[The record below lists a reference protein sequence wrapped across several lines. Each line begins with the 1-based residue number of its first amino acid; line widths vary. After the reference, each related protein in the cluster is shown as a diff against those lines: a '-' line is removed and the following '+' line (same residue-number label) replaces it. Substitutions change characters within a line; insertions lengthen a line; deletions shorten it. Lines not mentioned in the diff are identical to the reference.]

1 MQNGERGFFSSRKG
15 ILIIDY
21 LFYSTV
27 IIWILGLQFK
37 FQNWPGQDVISILSF
52 ELMAMMVCIM
62 TFASSESN
70 SLGLSSMQSKIFN
83 HLNHFS
89 LAILIFGYLFK
100 IMHWPGSDVLIIISL
115 MSLALSAVIKAF
127 IIMKQG
133 LPTNKTDETFLNA
146 SITRKFFGSLFFT
159 SMSIVIISSLF
170 WINHYPGSELI
181 NPLGVVL
188 LILMILVFLIV
199 KSNSNVQLITISSRY
214 ALVLLMFISSIGVHE
229 DSKKMRLVKQ
239 ELIYGL
245 SIHDKIEKEVSRGDR
260 IMNSTAVNEIDKIK
274 CMNAVNVG
282 SIEMI
287 KNIETIKFLLLEKS
301 GEETKRVHKG
311 EFSCL
316 FWSKYDDKN
325 PLIPAQLNY
334 YGLISRNNY
343 DLPMQ
348 TLGVRGFD
356 QIDRNGLGIKKL
368 WAPYV
373 AYQNHLIE
381 LCGTYSNNG
390 ENYSL
395 KLNTE
400 TSISDEEV
408 LLKTLN
414 KSKIN
419 KADLFVLANLYS
431 DLAFPEYDNPWM
443 HFNESEGEPKLHW
456 LTKNFD
462 HTPMLKCLAILSDM
476 ELSIIKARTNAFA
489 MISRR

>member
-15 ILIIDY
+15 ILIVNY
-21 LFYSTV
+21 FFYST
-27 IIWILGLQFK
+27 IILWILGISFK
-37 FQNWPGQDVISILSF
+37 NQNWPGQDVISILSF
-52 ELMAMMVCIM
+52 DFMAMIVCIM

-83 HLNHFS
+83 QIDHFS
-89 LAILIFGYLFK
+89 LAILIIGYLFK
-100 IMHWPGSDVLIIISL
+100 IMHWPGSDGLIIISL

-127 IIMKQG
+127 IMMKQG
-133 LPTNKTDETFLNA
+133 LPTNKTDKTFLN
-146 SITRKFFGSLFFT
+146 SSKTLKLLGFIFFM

-170 WINHYPGSELI
+170 WIIHFPGSDI
-181 NPLGVVL
+181 MNPLGIGM
-188 LILMILVFLIV
+188 LILIILVYLIV

-214 ALVLLMFISSIGVHE
+214 ALILLMFISSIWVYE

-245 SIHDKIEKEVSRGDR
+245 TIHDKIEKEVSRGDR
-260 IMNSTAVNEIDKIK
+260 IMNSTDANEIDKIK
-274 CMNAVNVG
+274 CMNAVNVE

-287 KNIETIKFLLLEKS
+287 RNIETVKLLLLEKS
-301 GEETKRVHKG
+301 SEETKRVHKG

-343 DLPMQ
+343 DVPMH

-356 QIDRNGLGIKKL
+356 QIDVNGLGIKKL

>member
-1 MQNGERGFFSSRKG
+1 MQNRESGFFSSRKG
-15 ILIIDY
+15 ILLVNYFFYATII
-21 LFYSTV
+21 LWV
-27 IIWILGLQFK
+27 LGLSFK
-37 FQNWPGQDVISILSF
+37 IQNWPGKDIMQILSMNC
-52 ELMAMMVCIM
+52 MAMLAMLLA
-62 TFASSESN
+62 FGSPQSN
-70 SLGLSSMQSKIFN
+70 PFGFTNL
-83 HLNHFS
+83 LNHFA
-89 LAILIFGYLFK
+89 LALLIVGYLFK
-100 IMHWPGSDVLIIISL
+100 IMHWPGNDMMIIISIIA
-115 MSLALSAVIKAF
+115 LALSAFIKSFLFVKRDTNIPKMVGNIVGYVFYIGFSIVI
-127 IIMKQG
+127 
-133 LPTNKTDETFLNA
+133 L
-146 SITRKFFGSLFFT
+146 SSLFFIIQRPGDELMIVNGT
-159 SMSIVIISSLF
+159 GVLLVLIVIYAFVKSKYSINLISFS
-170 WINHYPGSELI
+170 NRYT
-181 NPLGVVL
+181 
-188 LILMILVFLIV
+188 LIV
-199 KSNSNVQLITISSRY
+199 I
-214 ALVLLMFISSIGVHE
+214 MFITSIWVYE
-229 DSKKMRLVKQ
+229 DSKKMRLVAQ

-245 SIHDKIEKEVSRGDR
+245 SIHDKIEMEVSRGDR
-260 IMNSTAVNEIDKIK
+260 ILNSTSSNEMDKIK
-274 CMNAVNVG
+274 CMNVVNLE

-287 KNIETIKFLLLEKS
+287 KNIEFIKMVLLEKS
-301 GEETKRVHKG
+301 GEDTKRVEKG

-316 FWSKYDDKN
+316 VWSKYDEKK
-325 PLIPAQLNY
+325 PLIPAELNY
-334 YGLISRNNY
+334 YGLIARNNY
-343 DLPMQ
+343 DVPMH
-348 TLGVRGFD
+348 TLGVRGYD
-356 QIDRNGLGIKKL
+356 GIERNGLGIKKL

-373 AYQNHLIE
+373 AYQNRLIE
-381 LCGTYSNNG
+381 LCGSYSKNG